1 MKTKLL
7 LPIIFLFVLV
17 FTACKEGKSG
27 IKQTETTRVFTDAV
41 GDTIT
46 VHSQQPKVMALS
58 PALTEMLFAV
68 LPYSQILAVSQACNF
83 PEAVKKK
90 KRINTYPL
98 DIEGVIAIKPEVVFY
113 EEGFIS
119 AESISQLRRFGIQTY
134 AFRYNK
140 VVDVFSSIKQ
150 IGIMCGYPEKAEN
163 LAKSLQN
170 QADSLQLSNPNPLK
184 TLAIISAQPVYVF
197 GKGTILSEIIEKVG
211 GSNVV
216 DSAYGRYPEIQREAL
231 LKMNPEVILGGTY
244 AELDS
249 ALFSKYPELK
259 AITAY
264 QNKQCYPLTSDLV
277 SRPSP
282 RIVQAMKE
290 VKMALELAKKQVD
303 K

>member
-7 LPIIFLFVLV
+7 LPIIFLFAFA
-17 FTACKEGKSG
+17 FTACKEGKTVNERADIS
-27 IKQTETTRVFTDAV
+27 RSFTDAV

-46 VHSQQPKVMALS
+46 IHSQQPKVLALS

-68 LPYSQILAVSQACNF
+68 LPDSQILAVSHACNF
-83 PEAVKKK
+83 PEGVKTK

-98 DIEGVIAIKPEVVFY
+98 DIEGIIAIKPEVVFY

-119 AESISQLRRFGIQTY
+119 AESISQLERFGIQTY
-134 AFRYNK
+134 GFRYNK
-140 VVDVFSSIKQ
+140 LADIFSSIKQ
-150 IGIMCGYPEKAEN
+150 IGNICGQPEKADN
-163 LAKSLQN
+163 LAQTLQTE
-170 QADSLQLSNPNPLK
+170 ADSLQFSNPKPLR

-211 GSNVV
+211 GLNVV

-231 LKMNPEVILGGTY
+231 LKMNPEVILGGSF

-249 ALFSKYPELK
+249 ALFAKYPELK

-282 RIVQAMKE
+282 RIVEAMKE
-290 VKMALELAKKQVD
+290 VKKALELAKNQKTN
-303 K
+303 

>member
-17 FTACKEGKSG
+17 FTACKEGKSS
-27 IKQTETTRVFTDAV
+27 IERTETSRVFTDAL
-41 GDTIT
+41 GDTVKVNT
-46 VHSQQPKVMALS
+46 TNPKVMALS

-68 LPYSQILAVSQACNF
+68 LPDSQILAVSQACNY
-83 PEAVKKK
+83 PEAVKTK

-98 DIEGVIAIKPEVVFY
+98 DIEGLIAIKPEVVFY

-119 AESISQLRRFGIQTY
+119 AESISQLRRFGIQTF

-150 IGIMCGYPEKAEN
+150 IGTICGQPVKAEN

-170 QADSLQLSNPNPLK
+170 QADSLLIFNPKPLK

-211 GSNVV
+211 GTNVV

-231 LKMNPEVILGGTY
+231 LKMNPEVILGGSFS
-244 AELDS
+244 ELDS

-282 RIVQAMKE
+282 RIVEAMKE
-290 VKMALELAKKQVD
+290 VKKALELAKKQVD

>member
-1 MKTKLL
+1 MKMKLI
-7 LPIIFLFVLV
+7 LPIFFLLALV
-17 FTACKEGKSG
+17 FTSCKEGKSSIEG
-27 IKQTETTRVFTDAV
+27 IETTLIFTDAV
-41 GDTIT
+41 NDSIRVNTQ
-46 VHSQQPKVMALS
+46 HPKVMALS

-68 LPYSQILAVSQACNF
+68 LPDSQILAVSQACNY
-83 PEAVKKK
+83 PEAVNTK

-98 DIEGVIAIKPEVVFY
+98 DIEGIIAIKPEVIFY

-119 AESISQLRRFGIQTY
+119 AESISQLRRFGIQTF

-150 IGIMCGYPEKAEN
+150 IGTICGYPENAEN

-170 QADSLQLSNPNPLK
+170 QADSLQLSNPKPLR

-197 GKGTILSEIIEKVG
+197 GKGTILSEIVEKVG
-211 GSNVV
+211 GINTV

-290 VKMALELAKKQVD
+290 VKKALELAKKQVD